1 MCKKKKSAAN
11 NSRTRV
17 EKSKVQKQ
25 FSKAH
30 KEVRSI
36 RTDKRNFAEDLARR
50 TQEAARMRHLKA
62 LLHYAIFLATCL
74 AMVENL
80 ALQVAEIRC

>member
-17 EKSKVQKQ
+17 EKSKVQEQ

-36 RTDKRNFAEDLARR
+36 RTDKRSFVEDLATR
-50 TQEAARMRHLKA
+50 TQQAARMRHFKA
-62 LLHYAIFLATCL
+62 LLHYAIFSATCL
-74 AMVENL
+74 TMVENL